1 MPDYDEAPLVVIR
14 LENKERVVL
23 QYSSTQVFR
32 KMADSIGQTIK
43 PVAQVTQ
50 QDCIDRNIE
59 RALSLN
65 QYDWLP
71 DEFLKCEMMSRSDF
85 SYVEEASGYAATK
98 AIHEAL
104 INFTR

>member
-43 PVAQVTQ
+43 PVA
-50 QDCIDRNIE
+50 
-59 RALSLN
+59 
-65 QYDWLP
+65 
-71 DEFLKCEMMSRSDF
+71 
-85 SYVEEASGYAATK
+85 
-98 AIHEAL
+98 
-104 INFTR
+104 